1 MPTALK
7 TRTTSY
13 RQLLLK
19 KRQELLVSTKSEPE
33 ALAMSLQT
41 PDQVEFAI
49 KTAEQDVAVATAELR
64 TQMLRDIEKALARV
78 AGGTYG
84 ICEGCGEEISP
95 NRLKAIPWAKY
106 CLTCQELRSKN

>member
-13 RQLLLK
+13 RALLLK

-49 KTAEQDVAVATAELR
+49 KTAEQDVTVATAELR